1 MDAVTWAGCPHGT
14 SSREKHKEE
23 TVFSC
28 RRPRK
33 GPWQVAWAARWVNGS
48 QHPCP
53 LRASLPA
60 QPPEGRVHWVCSQ
73 PVPPGPQTES
83 PAHPPGATGSRS
95 EHGAGSP
102 RSERG
107 EACALRPL
115 GSGRGQ
121 ESPSLDPTSHQLQ
134 WLVSL
139 ATENLAGGGFGGRG
153 TQLPCVRSQGR
164 APSGAAGSAARPR
177 CSVLLALRSAKGVW
191 AQKSLW
197 MSLVTQ
203 AQPVHSQCS
212 HHDTRLAWPL
222 ISRRPGS
229 PSRQATGQEWDGTV
243 SSGFG
248 TNRGTGEG
256 QPSSLKSV
264 LFSQKSRQP
273 RF

>member
-1 MDAVTWAGCPHGT
+1 MSGNREARRAWENRKSQGPAPRPRRRRHGHVAGPDRAPCGPTEGQADPKSLSVTGNPTRTGSERGRERGREVVGLKRREAGTAGTDCGMDAVTWAGCPHGT
-14 SSREKHKEE
+14 SSREKDKGE

-60 QPPEGRVHWVCSQ
+60 QPPEGRAHWVCSQ

-115 GSGRGQ
+115 G
-121 ESPSLDPTSHQLQ
+121 L
-134 WLVSL
+134 
-139 ATENLAGGGFGGRG
+139 
-153 TQLPCVRSQGR
+153 
-164 APSGAAGSAARPR
+164 RPR
-177 CSVLLALRSAKGVW
+177 
-191 AQKSLW
+191 
-197 MSLVTQ
+197 
-203 AQPVHSQCS
+203 
-212 HHDTRLAWPL
+212 
-222 ISRRPGS
+222 PGES
-229 PSRQATGQEWDGTV
+229 IP
-243 SSGFG
+243 
-248 TNRGTGEG
+248 
-256 QPSSLKSV
+256 
-264 LFSQKSRQP
+264 
-273 RF
+273 

>member
-1 MDAVTWAGCPHGT
+1 MAPSILARCGPHCQHSPRRAVRTGSVRSLSLQGHKQ
-14 SSREKHKEE
+14 SRPP
-23 TVFSC
+23 TPLG
-28 RRPRK
+28 PR
-33 GPWQVAWAARWVNGS
+33 AAVVNTELG
-48 QHPCP
+48 
-53 LRASLPA
+53 
-60 QPPEGRVHWVCSQ
+60 VHVRSGAR
-73 PVPPGPQTES
+73 PVPS
-83 PAHPPGATGSRS
+83 AHSV
-95 EHGAGSP
+95 
-102 RSERG
+102 
-107 EACALRPL
+107 
-115 GSGRGQ
+115 SGRGQ

-134 WLVSL
+134 WPVSL

-153 TQLPCVRSQGR
+153 TQLPCVRSRGR

-243 SSGFG
+243 SRGFG

-273 RF
+273 QF